1 MKKIRIILFIL
12 SLFLFSL
19 IISNRDVAVIAASD
33 TYYNSIDNSL
43 TGTALKLEL
52 RELITN
58 THSYKTSYD
67 DCKNPTLVKK
77 TDGDPNNSNN
87 IILFWS
93 GISRS
98 ASWDGGTSW
107 NREHVWPKSLAWY
120 DTSGAGS
127 DMHHIRPTDA
137 SVNSTHSNDPY
148 GIVSSGKYVKT
159 STANGGVTTQCKH
172 DGSTFEPG
180 DSKKGDTARI
190 VFYLLTRYSEA
201 DKYTVTSVATSMEML
216 LEWNEL
222 DPVDSQELRR
232 NDGVQSIQGNRNP
245 FIDNANY
252 ANLIWKDA
260 NSGQGGNN
268 QGPDNVNTLESFE
281 KASTYTSLMLNYD
294 YDGINEEKI
303 YSYTFE
309 SQVYTANGTKALN
322 GIKWTLAGNGGYWG
336 MDTNST
342 KKGHQFG
349 SKNKPYKSLTFTS
362 ESLQNI
368 KSIKINTSGASDIVG
383 SFNVSV
389 GGVTVKNNNSL
400 TKAATDYIFD
410 LPQSLNGSIVF
421 SFTQTSSKAIYIK
434 SIEIVYGANNMK
446 YNLNTAS
453 LRFGSYITK
462 ELYDT
467 LNKSNTVW
475 GVEYYVGNNVNWNSS
490 NVKTAICTPAQVSK
504 PNDNEV
510 DVNGN
515 YYQFALVISGLDY
528 SHIDLVINA
537 RVFVEYDGVRY
548 YMNSKSESLRSVANA
563 YLSLSDTNDF
573 SDHLGILKHLSN
585 YEG

>member
-1 MKKIRIILFIL
+1 M
-12 SLFLFSL
+12 
-19 IISNRDVAVIAASD
+19 
-33 TYYNSIDNSL
+33 
-43 TGTALKLEL
+43 
-52 RELITN
+52 
-58 THSYKTSYD
+58 
-67 DCKNPTLVKK
+67 
-77 TDGDPNNSNN
+77 
-87 IILFWS
+87 
-93 GISRS
+93 
-98 ASWDGGTSW
+98 
-107 NREHVWPKSLAWY
+107 
-120 DTSGAGS
+120 
-127 DMHHIRPTDA
+127 
-137 SVNSTHSNDPY
+137 
-148 GIVSSGKYVKT
+148 
-159 STANGGVTTQCKH
+159 
-172 DGSTFEPG
+172 
-180 DSKKGDTARI
+180 
-190 VFYLLTRYSEA
+190 
-201 DKYTVTSVATSMEML
+201 
-216 LEWNEL
+216 
-222 DPVDSQELRR
+222 
-232 NDGVQSIQGNRNP
+232 
-245 FIDNANY
+245 
-252 ANLIWKDA
+252 
-260 NSGQGGNN
+260 
-268 QGPDNVNTLESFE
+268 NTLEGFE

-349 SKNKPYKSLTFTS
+349 SKNNPYKSLTFTS

-400 TKAATDYIFD
+400 TKTATDYTFD

-446 YNLNTAS
+446 YNLNSAS

-504 PNDNEV
+504 PNDSEV